1 MVGKDRF
8 EVANVGATKQDA
20 DLTNYTIVADV
31 DKVNLEA
38 GADVMNLETLGSKVM
53 AGEVSSEFQPAER

>member
-1 MVGKDRF
+1 MVGKDPF
-8 EVANVGATKQDA
+8 EVANVGPTRQDA

-38 GADVMNLETLGSKVM
+38 GADVMKLETLGSKVM
-53 AGEVSSEFQPAER
+53 AGEVSS